1 MLIIAA
7 NLSILHDCGG
17 PGYVIVIALGHLFWS
32 EISKH
37 YHLWF
42 FFYQRLCRL
51 QA

>member
-7 NLSILHDCGG
+7 NCSILHVCGG
-17 PGYVIVIALGHLFWS
+17 PDYVIVIALGHLFWS

-37 YHLWF
+37 Y
-42 FFYQRLCRL
+42 FYQRLCRL